1 MGVYTSLLKQHT
13 RRIFEGIVIVLGILL
28 FALFI
33 HKQGALLIFAFTGLL
48 ISAYTIHHASK
59 GVALFR
65 AFGFNKSNRLMPLYI
80 VIALLLGVAMGI
92 AIRNKFNLSLL
103 PRTLT
108 YIALLGP
115 VIGITEELIFRGFIQ
130 GHVRPAGR
138 IFALLFATAGHTL
151 YKLFVIGSLSD
162 TAAFNFQFL
171 LIWTFIGGILFGL
184 LREFSGSV
192 IPSAVAHA
200 CFDIILYGGFIA
212 APFWVWG

>member
-1 MGVYTSLLKQHT
+1 MVAYTSLLIQHKK
-13 RRIFEGIVIVLGILL
+13 RILQGVLIVLGILL
-28 FALFI
+28 FAFFI

-48 ISAYTIHHASK
+48 ISAYTIHHASR
-59 GVALFR
+59 GASLLR
-65 AFGFNKSNRLMPLYI
+65 AFGFNSTSKLMPLYI

-103 PRTLT
+103 PKTLT

-138 IFALLFATAGHTL
+138 IFALLFATVGHTL

-162 TAAFNFQFL
+162 TAAFNLQFL

-184 LREFSGSV
+184 LREISGSV